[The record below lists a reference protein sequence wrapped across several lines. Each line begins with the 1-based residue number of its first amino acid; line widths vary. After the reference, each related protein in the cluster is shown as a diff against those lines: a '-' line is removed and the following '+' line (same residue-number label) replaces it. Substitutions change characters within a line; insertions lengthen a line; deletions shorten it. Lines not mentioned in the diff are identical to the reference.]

1 MSHATKVVFIVLGI
15 CAGLFVGLTVL
26 AICAAIALPA
36 YVSYAMRAEINEA
49 FMLATTA
56 SQQVTLY
63 VHENQRLPDSLA
75 QMGHHIS
82 LPDSIKYLDI
92 NPESAQIQVIMRG
105 RGKRRDGQ
113 SFVLS
118 PSVEDD
124 GQIIWT
130 CINEDLHK
138 NDLPSQCR

>member
-36 YVSYAMRAEINEA
+36 YTSYLMRAEINEA

-75 QMGHHIS
+75 QIGHDIS
-82 LPDSIKYLDI
+82 LPDSIQYLDI

-105 RGKRRDGQ
+105 RRYDGQ